1 MQSNEYRCPV
11 RSGLTKRWGLL
22 AAALL
27 LSLSAC
33 VPAFA
38 QRYAVSTNLVQYA
51 NYGTL
56 NGEASMSVA
65 RHWTLGLAA
74 RYNPFSYT
82 KKEGP
87 VQNKQRAF
95 ALSSRWW
102 PWHVYSGWWVG
113 PKAQFQE
120 CNAGGMRSAETREG
134 RRVGI
139 AVQGGYSYM
148 IGPHLDLEFGV
159 GVWAGR
165 DHYTTYDCP
174 VCGLTT
180 GEGKKA
186 FLLPDDVVIAL
197 TYIF

>member
-1 MQSNEYRCPV
+1 MRSDINRGPI
-11 RSGLTKRWGLL
+11 RSGMTRWIGLAAGLL
-22 AAALL
+22 CLAG
-27 LSLSAC
+27 C

-56 NGEASMSVA
+56 NGEGSMAVA
-65 RHWTLGLAA
+65 RHGTLGLAV

-82 KKEGP
+82 KKDGP
-87 VQNKQRAF
+87 VQNKQRAL
-95 ALSSRWW
+95 ALSYRWW
-102 PWHVYSGWWVG
+102 PWHVYSGWWLG
-113 PKAQFQE
+113 PRAQFQE
-120 CNAGGMRSAETREG
+120 YNAGGMRSAETREG
-134 RRVGI
+134 RRVGV

-148 IGPHLDLEFGV
+148 IGPHLDLEFGL

-165 DHYTTYDCP
+165 DRYTTYECP